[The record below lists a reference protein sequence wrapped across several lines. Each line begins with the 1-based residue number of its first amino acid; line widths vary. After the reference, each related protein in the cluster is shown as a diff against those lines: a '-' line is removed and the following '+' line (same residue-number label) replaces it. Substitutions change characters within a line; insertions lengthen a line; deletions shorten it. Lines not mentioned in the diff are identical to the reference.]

1 MIFGRELKT
10 KTSDIKSGITTDS
23 NSAALSMRL
32 VYIVV
37 VDQFPYF
44 LKHLALAIGAS
55 TSYTM
60 SRHTGLNLKQKS
72 AAPYLFPT
80 LIFHARNTIC

>member
-1 MIFGRELKT
+1 MIFGRALKT

-55 TSYTM
+55 TSYSM
-60 SRHTGLNLKQKS
+60 SKHTGLNL
-72 AAPYLFPT
+72 
-80 LIFHARNTIC
+80 

>member
-37 VDQFPYF
+37 DQFPYF

-55 TSYTM
+55 TSYSM
-60 SRHTGLNLKQKS
+60 SKHTGLNL
-72 AAPYLFPT
+72 
-80 LIFHARNTIC
+80 

>member
-1 MIFGRELKT
+1 MIFGRALKT
-10 KTSDIKSGITTDS
+10 NTSDIKSGITTDS

-55 TSYTM
+55 TSYSM
-60 SRHTGLNLKQKS
+60 SKHTGLNL
-72 AAPYLFPT
+72 
-80 LIFHARNTIC
+80 

>member
-55 TSYTM
+55 TSNSM
-60 SRHTGLNLKQKS
+60 SKHTGLNL
-72 AAPYLFPT
+72 
-80 LIFHARNTIC
+80 

>member
-60 SRHTGLNLKQKS
+60 SKHTGLNL
-72 AAPYLFPT
+72 
-80 LIFHARNTIC
+80 

>member
-55 TSYTM
+55 TSYSM
-60 SRHTGLNLKQKS
+60 SKHTGLNL
-72 AAPYLFPT
+72 
-80 LIFHARNTIC
+80 

>member
-55 TSYTM
+55 TSYSM
-60 SRHTGLNLKQKS
+60 SKHTALNL
-72 AAPYLFPT
+72 
-80 LIFHARNTIC
+80 